1 MTITATWK
9 ATATGAFNRAANWTP
24 SGIPTVSV
32 DVVVNT
38 APVVNVGTIGS
49 SQTADVNSLLIG
61 ANGEIDVDGGD
72 FIVANGDFSSKIQ
85 GLLLVAGGNL
95 LMGAG
100 TLTVNGHLNIQA
112 GGEMQTLGVTPT
124 TNATLTMD
132 GTGDIQLLGGSI
144 GGRVQ
149 GGGGLSQYDALI
161 STQTT
166 IHGVGFIG
174 RNTTAS
180 LDRLLLT
187 ESGAS
192 TVVADV
198 PGRSLVL
205 DAVVLNQGLGLR
217 ATGGG
222 MLDISGSV
230 DQSPDQSGVSSSII
244 ADAGSTV
251 VLDSALI
258 RGGNIIAHPGG
269 TLDVANIVTLDGAAH
284 PVFLS
289 GTLPVDNIATLTL
302 SGSIAPYV
310 GSPATIDAS
319 NGTMFLTSATIDGMH
334 IMGGVYNVYLGDS
347 ASTLIEG
354 TTLDGGLT
362 VGADQTLTFGS
373 AQSPTTTIFNSGT
386 VSLAGTYDYNLSVD
400 QGATLAMANNV
411 SLDAGGTIA
420 LGDAADVIN
429 GGSSAVLTLVNQ
441 VIVGQGL
448 IAGFATLD
456 LRAGSTIEA
465 QNGTLEVQASQI
477 ANAGLLKADP
487 GAVLVIDGTV
497 DPAGG
502 KIATTG
508 LVLFGSASAAA
519 LATGTVAA
527 GSTVQVGGGT
537 LNGLENDGVLNVGLG
552 GQLTLSSSPVN
563 TGTIGVGGDGTLAL
577 LDSMQNSGLIVLQGT
592 NDGTDHF
599 AMLAGP
605 AVSAFSFPLALTG
618 GGTIQLGFDG
628 VIGTGAISNADNTIE
643 GTGRIG
649 GEGAVFENS
658 FSGGS
663 YGTIDA
669 NAARGTM
676 VLDGGM
682 TGFIYNGSLMRAS
695 GGGTL
700 EINSLVQNY
709 VTLDFGDIERQ
720 GAGTIEADGANSVVL
735 LNGGSIAEGLLDS
748 ANGGQIDVTGTSTL
762 LLGSLVIPFGNEQ
775 PPYARNSALT
785 NYADLRVLA
794 GQTLTLAADTLA
806 PYGPQNTVV
815 LNNYGSVT
823 LQGASGNGA
832 TLLVANLNVELLG
845 GGVVTLSNAADRI
858 AASVPGNWLINQNT
872 IQGFGQLGAGSAQ
885 VENDS
890 LVVATNPAVPLVL
903 EAGGGFLN
911 RGTLATGV
919 AGGVMVLEG
928 TIDNSGNLQSLGN
941 GGTFVLGGL
950 DHAGNPLAGDLVG
963 AQIFTDVRL
972 TTSPA
977 GSTLDSG
984 GDVMTNF
991 GTIVALT
998 GQTLTLSGAILNSE
1012 VFSTIDHM
1020 IHPAGMIEVQDG
1032 GTLRLGGSGALVETY
1047 GGQVLLDGPNATIDG
1062 VAGQTLSS
1070 DNNTISGSGH
1080 IGSGAIA
1087 FSNVDTYSVVNA
1099 TGTLTLNTG
1108 SNAVNNAGTLQAT
1121 GGGLLAIAGNVVNA
1135 QVVTSFIG
1143 STVVI
1148 GGNVTGTG
1156 TLSTTGGTLEVDGT
1170 LGAGQT
1176 VAFSGF
1182 LGESLVLGMPGAMA
1196 GTITNFN
1203 FQETIDL
1210 KGVVATS
1217 ETFSGGVLHVMNG
1230 ANQVAG
1236 LAMTGS
1242 HVTAAFALLPDGNGG
1257 TDIVYRTPCYVA
1269 GSRILTT
1276 RGEVAV
1282 EDLRAGDVAV
1292 TVGPAPGLAEVRWV
1306 GHSEVEPGRH
1316 RDGASVAPVRVVA
1329 GAFAAGVPHRD
1340 LLLSPDHAVFVDGV
1354 LMQVQSLVNGV
1365 SIRREAAAGRVR
1377 YFHVELER
1385 HAILLAEG
1393 LPAESYLDTGNR
1405 AAFANAGVVQEL
1417 HPDFSARIWDARA
1430 CAALLLDG
1438 PAVDA
1443 AHARLAR
1450 RAGDWSADPAVTLFA
1465 DGVAVAATSGGP
1477 GWLTAEIPAGARWL
1491 RVVSRSAV
1499 PREIDRKQDARRLGV
1514 AVTHLVLDG
1523 EAVPL
1528 ASARLGGGFHPV
1540 ETDRGSAWRWTDGEA
1555 VVEVCGAS
1563 RVELR
1568 FATQWLRYPRA
1579 VGAR

>member
-1 MTITATWK
+1 MTTTVTWK
-9 ATATGAFNRAANWTP
+9 ASATGAFNKANNWSP
-24 SGIPTVSV
+24 AGIPTASV
-32 DVVVNT
+32 DVVVST
-38 APVVNVGTIGS
+38 KPVVNVGTIGS

-61 ANGEIDVDGGD
+61 ANGEIDVNGGD
-72 FIVANGDFSSKIQ
+72 FIVANGDFSSSVQ

-95 LMGAG
+95 LIGAG

-112 GGEMQTLGVTPT
+112 GGEMQTLGVTST
-124 TNATLTMD
+124 TSATLTMD

-149 GGGGLSQYDALI
+149 GGGGGLSQYDSLI

-166 IHGVGFIG
+166 IHGAGFIG

-187 ESGAS
+187 ESGDS

-198 PGRSLVL
+198 PGTSLVL

-222 MLDISGSV
+222 MLDINGSV
-230 DQSPDQSGVSSSII
+230 DQSPDPVFHVSSSII

-251 VLDSALI
+251 VLDAAI
-258 RGGNIIAHPGG
+258 IHGGNIIAQPGG

-289 GTLPVDNIATLTL
+289 GTLPVDNVATLTL
-302 SGSIAPYV
+302 SGSIVPYV

-319 NGTMFLTSATIDGMH
+319 RGTMFLTSATIDGMH
-334 IMGGVYNVYLGDS
+334 IVGGVYNVFLGDS

-362 VGADQTLTFGS
+362 VGPDQTLTFGS

-386 VSLAGTYDYNLSVD
+386 VSLAGTYDYIQSVD
-400 QGATLAMANNV
+400 RGATLAIANNL

-429 GGSSAVLTLVNQ
+429 GGSSATLTLVKQ
-441 VIVGQGL
+441 SIVGQGL
-448 IAGFATLD
+448 IAGFATLA
-456 LRAGSTIEA
+456 LGAGSTIEA

-477 ANAGLLKADP
+477 VNAGLLKADP

-508 LVLFGSASAAA
+508 LVLFGAASAAA

-537 LNGLENDGVLNVGLG
+537 LNGLQNDGVLKVGLG
-552 GQLTLSSSPVN
+552 GLLTLGTQPVN
-563 TGTIGVGGDGTLAL
+563 TGTISVGGDGTLAL
-577 LDSMQNSGLIVLQGT
+577 LDVLQNSGLVVLQGT

-599 AMLAGP
+599 AMLSGLAF
-605 AVSAFSFPLALTG
+605 SAFLFPSELRG
-618 GGTIQLGFDG
+618 GGTIQLGLDG
-628 VIGTGAISNADNTIE
+628 VIGSGAISNVDNTIE

-658 FSGGS
+658 FAGS
-663 YGTIDA
+663 AYGTIDA
-669 NAARGTM
+669 NVARGTM

-682 TGFIYNGSLMRAS
+682 TGVIYNASLMRAS

-700 EINSLVQNY
+700 EINSLVQNF
-709 VTLDFGDIERQ
+709 VTLDFGFVDRN

-735 LNGGSIAEGLLDS
+735 LNGGSIAEGLLNS
-748 ANGGQIDVTGTSTL
+748 ANGGQIDVAGNASL
-762 LLGSLVIPFGNEQ
+762 LLGSLVIPFGNEP

-794 GQTLTLAADTLA
+794 GQTLTLASDTLA
-806 PYGPQNTVV
+806 PYGPQPLNTVV

-903 EAGGGFLN
+903 DAGGEFLN
-911 RGTLATGV
+911 RGTLATGA
-919 AGGVMVLEG
+919 AGGLMVLEG
-928 TIDNSGNLQSLGN
+928 TINNSGNLKSLGN

-963 AQIFTDVRL
+963 AQIFTGVRL

-984 GDVMTNF
+984 GDVMGNF

-998 GQTLTLSGAILNSE
+998 GQTLTLSGNILNSE

-1020 IHPAGMIEVQDG
+1020 IHLAGVIEVQDG
-1032 GTLRLGGSGALVETY
+1032 GTLRLGGSGALVESY

-1070 DNNTISGSGH
+1070 DNNTITGSGH

-1087 FSNVDTYSVVNA
+1087 FNNSDTYSMVSA
-1099 TGTLTLNTG
+1099 TGTITLNTG
-1108 SNAVNNAGTLQAT
+1108 SHPVNNAGTLQAT
-1121 GGGLLAIAGNVVNA
+1121 DGGLLAVTGDVVNNK
-1135 QVVTSFIG
+1135 VVSAFIG
-1143 STVVI
+1143 STALI
-1148 GGNVTGTG
+1148 GGSVSGTG
-1156 TLSTTGGTLEVDGT
+1156 TLATTGGTLEVDGT

-1182 LGESLVLGMPGAMA
+1182 LGESLVLGMPSAMA

-1203 FQETIDL
+1203 FQETINL

-1242 HVTAAFALLPDGNGG
+1242 HVTAAFALLPDGHGG

-1282 EDLRAGDVAV
+1282 EDLREGDVAV
-1292 TVGPAPGLAEVRWV
+1292 TVGPAPGLAAVRWI
-1306 GHSEVEPGRH
+1306 GHSEVEPARH

-1354 LMQVQSLVNGV
+1354 LMQVQSLVNGI
-1365 SIRREAAAGRVR
+1365 SIRREAATGLVR
-1377 YFHVELER
+1377 ISMSSWSAMPSCWRRGYR
-1385 HAILLAEG
+1385 RRAIST
-1393 LPAESYLDTGNR
+1393 PATEAPSPMPGWCATYTR
-1405 AAFANAGVVQEL
+1405 ISPPAFGTHGPVQ
-1417 HPDFSARIWDARA
+1417 RCCWM
-1430 CAALLLDG
+1430 
-1438 PAVDA
+1438 
-1443 AHARLAR
+1443 AR
-1450 RAGDWSADPAVTLFA
+1450 RWTPPMRGWR
-1465 DGVAVAATSGGP
+1465 GGRANGP
-1477 GWLTAEIPAGARWL
+1477 PIR
-1491 RVVSRSAV
+1491 RSRYSQMAWNWC
-1499 PREIDRKQDARRLGV
+1499 PRQTVRMA
-1514 AVTHLVLDG
+1514 
-1523 EAVPL
+1523 
-1528 ASARLGGGFHPV
+1528 
-1540 ETDRGSAWRWTDGEA
+1540 
-1555 VVEVCGAS
+1555 
-1563 RVELR
+1563 
-1568 FATQWLRYPRA
+1568 
-1579 VGAR
+1579 